1 MKRPK
6 TNQPKR
12 LRQRGIQR
20 LLVFWFLIPAAINLS
35 TGAQAST
42 STSQDYILWYRNYDS
57 PAIRALVDLA
67 LSETPEYGAYQLVR
81 SAELSQG
88 RVLRELAQGK
98 TGLVH
103 IANVATSPDREE
115 HLTAIPI
122 PVDGGL
128 LGFRVC
134 VIRSANLHLF
144 ENIHTLD
151 ELKSSGIRIGQG
163 THWPDT
169 QILESNGVEV
179 VTHPR
184 YEILF
189 GMLRNNR
196 FDCFARGVSEVLY
209 DLQIENDSDLVI
221 EPNLLLAYPMP
232 SYFFVGSRDAEM
244 AQRLQLGMERAVYDG
259 KFAEF
264 LKEYYERAI
273 DLLNL
278 GNRNVIVLKNPLLT
292 EESRNIGRRTLEN
305 LRRRLETL
313 ATKP

>member
-1 MKRPK
+1 LINPQ
-6 TNQPKR
+6 TNQPNR
-12 LRQRGIQR
+12 LRRRGIQR
-20 LLVFWFLIPAAINLS
+20 LLIFWFLIPAAMNLTAS
-35 TGAQAST
+35 AQAST
-42 STSQDYILWYRNYDS
+42 STTQDYILWYRNYDS
-57 PAIRALVDLA
+57 PAIRALVNLA

-81 SAELSQG
+81 SEELSQG

-98 TGLVH
+98 TGLID
-103 IANVATSPDREE
+103 IANLATSPDREE
-115 HLTAIPI
+115 NLTAIPI

-134 VIRSANLHLF
+134 VVLPAKLHLF

-151 ELKSSGIRIGQG
+151 DLKSSGIRIGQG

-169 QILESNGVEV
+169 QILESNGIEV

-209 DLQIENDSDLVI
+209 DLQIESDPDLII

-232 SYFFVGSRDAEM
+232 SYFFVGSRDVEM

-264 LKEYYERAI
+264 LKQYYARAVNLLHLERRHI
-273 DLLNL
+273 
-278 GNRNVIVLKNPLLT
+278 IVLKNPLLT